1 MNASSRFITTIISTE
16 VIIITADRSVDTTS

>member
-1 MNASSRFITTIISTE
+1 MYASRRFITTIVRTE